1 MAYSQRQLRVGELVR
16 HALSDILMR
25 GGTYDP
31 DLDRQPITVPE
42 VRMSPDLKIAT
53 VFVMPLGGANAEVI
67 VKALAKQA
75 KPLRGQLS
83 RQIRQLKYMPEL
95 RFRLDTRFDDDDRMR
110 DALADP
116 AVAPDL
122 EPKNDLDD
130 QAGETDDAR
139 GAVAS
144 PGTEPGDDNPAAKPR
159 GDQSE

>member
-31 DLDRQPITVPE
+31 ELDRQPITVPE

-53 VFVMPLGGANAEVI
+53 VFVMPLGGANGDNI
-67 VKALAKQA
+67 VKALARQA

-83 RQIRQLKYMPEL
+83 RQIRQMKYMPEL

-110 DALADP
+110 QALAEPGVAEDLGTDGEGP
-116 AVAPDL
+116 DAAPAPD
-122 EPKNDLDD
+122 
-130 QAGETDDAR
+130 TDNEAHKTSPSA
-139 GAVAS
+139 GAV
-144 PGTEPGDDNPAAKPR
+144 TDE
-159 GDQSE
+159 